1 MKKKREILAR
11 EERQRQRQE
20 IIIRQQNLEKAMKEY
35 VERNKKFFGLEIK
48 DKNISIS
55 VLKSVEEF
63 KEEGDD
69 LNHCVY
75 TNEYYLKEK
84 SLILSAKVDGKR
96 TETIELILPTL
107 KIEQSRGLN
116 NNPTEHHKKII
127 SLVTKNL
134 TKIKKLEYPT
144 HRSRKIKQVS

>member
-1 MKKKREILAR
+1 
-11 EERQRQRQE
+11 
-20 IIIRQQNLEKAMKEY
+20 MKEY
-35 VERNKKFFGLEIK
+35 VERNKKFFALEIK

-63 KEEGDD
+63 KEEGDE

-116 NNPTEHHKKII
+116 NNPTEHHQKII
-127 SLVTKNL
+127 QLVTRNL
-134 TKIKKLEYPT
+134 TKIKKLECPT